1 MTQKQEK
8 PRCCNYT
15 LKHGCVLLG
24 SLNALISFVLL
35 AIMIYL
41 MIMFSVFNNGANDKD
56 PGQRV
61 HPIFVLSLLVI
72 FILMIKLSLDVLF
85 IYAVVKKHANVV
97 RVYFFV
103 SITICVLITIFV
115 TYESLVSG
123 MVGASL
129 VELMFYSL
137 DIITIFLSYFYSE
150 ELKDKVK
157 DEV

>member
-1 MTQKQEK
+1 
-8 PRCCNYT
+8 
-15 LKHGCVLLG
+15 
-24 SLNALISFVLL
+24 
-35 AIMIYL
+35 
-41 MIMFSVFNNGANDKD
+41 MFSVFNNGANDKD